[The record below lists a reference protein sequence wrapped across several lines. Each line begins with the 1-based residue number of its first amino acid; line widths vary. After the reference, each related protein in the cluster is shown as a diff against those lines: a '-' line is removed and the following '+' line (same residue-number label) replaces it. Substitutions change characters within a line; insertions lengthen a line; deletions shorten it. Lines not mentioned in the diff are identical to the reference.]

1 MKKYKLELI
10 VFISGA
16 VVMILE
22 LTGSRVLAPYLGTS
36 TFVWTSL
43 IGIILGSL
51 SLGYWL
57 GGKVADEKASYENF
71 SLILMIAGV
80 LIGLS
85 TIGKEIILQF
95 IQNTTTSIRIGSI
108 IASIII
114 FGPASIFLGMVSPY
128 AIRLKIKSIEKSGR
142 TVGNLYAISTIG
154 SIVGTFLAGFYL
166 ISYFGHT
173 TLLLMLAIIMILIS
187 LLAHFRQFGLFKI
200 LLGGLIIAYLVS
212 TQVQAENFEEN
223 GVLDTDTPYSR
234 VIIKK
239 GTEANTNREVIT
251 MSIGKTNSSAMYTDG
266 DDLVYEYTKFYDL
279 AAHFNPDFKK
289 ALMIGGGAYSYP
301 KYFLKKFPDATIDV
315 VEIDPGLAE
324 LSKKYFQLKEDP
336 RLQIFHEDGRT
347 FLNKPA
353 DKYDVIFGDAFSAF
367 YSIPHQLTT
376 KEAVQKMFDSLNED
390 GVVLINV
397 ISAVEDEK
405 GEFLRAEYRTFKE
418 IFPQV
423 YIFMVN
429 YPEQPK
435 FNQNNMLVA
444 LKSEK
449 SASFENDDPILNQYL
464 NHLYKKAIPLD
475 MPILTDEFAPVDKY
489 TMKLF

>member
-1 MKKYKLELI
+1 
-10 VFISGA
+10 
-16 VVMILE
+16 MILE
-22 LTGSRVLAPYLGTS
+22 LTGSRVLAPYLGNS

-51 SLGYWL
+51 SIGYWL
-57 GGKVADEKASYENF
+57 GGKVADQKADYKKF

-95 IQNTTTSIRIGSI
+95 IQNTTASIRIGSVV
-108 IASIII
+108 ASIII

-128 AIRLKIKSIEKSGR
+128 AVRLKIKSIEKSGR
-142 TVGNLYAISTIG
+142 TVGNLYALSTVG

-173 TLLLMLAIIMILIS
+173 TLLLFLSITMILIS
-187 LLAHFRQFGLFKI
+187 LLAHFRHFSLFKI
-200 LLGGLIIAYLVS
+200 LLGGLILAYFIN
-212 TQVQAENFEEN
+212 TQVQAKSFEEN
-223 GVLDTDTPYSR
+223 QYLDTDTLYNR

-239 GTEANTNREVIT
+239 GTEIATNREVIT
-251 MSIGKTNSSAMYTDG
+251 MSISKTNSSAMYTYSDN
-266 DDLVYEYTKFYDL
+266 LVYEYTKYYDL

-301 KYFLKKFPDATIDV
+301 KYFLKRFPAAAIDV
-315 VEIDPGLAE
+315 VEIDPGLTE
-324 LSKKYFQLKEDP
+324 LSKKYFQLKENS
-336 RLQIFHEDGRT
+336 RLRIFHEDGRT
-347 FLNKPA
+347 FLNKTS

-376 KEAVQKMFDSLNED
+376 KEAVRKIYDSLND
-390 GVVLINV
+390 NGVVLINI
-397 ISAVEDEK
+397 ISAVEGEK

-423 YIFMVN
+423 YVFMVN
-429 YPEQPK
+429 YPEQPD
-435 FNQNNMLVA
+435 FNQNNILVA
-444 LKSEK
+444 LKSENPATFK
-449 SASFENDDPILNQYL
+449 NDDETLNEYL
-464 NHLYKKAIPLD
+464 KHLYKKELHMD
-475 MPILTDEFAPVDKY
+475 MPILTDDFAPVDKY